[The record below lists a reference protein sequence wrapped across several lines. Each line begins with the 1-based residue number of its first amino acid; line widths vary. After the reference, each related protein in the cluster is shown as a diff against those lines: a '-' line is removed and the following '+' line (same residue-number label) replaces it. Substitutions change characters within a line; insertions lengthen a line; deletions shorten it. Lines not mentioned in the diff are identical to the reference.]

1 MTESKDQSTKPPI
14 GCSEWSL
21 RRIPLQEQFQLLNEI
36 GISSI
41 EFGLGGN
48 YPGHVS
54 GTPTPEEVKEVQQLS
69 QQHQIETS
77 FCAIESD
84 LTGSDSNQVSH
95 ELGRLKTKLSIA
107 AQLEIQSVNL
117 TISFCPTIEVDEK
130 RLNHLTE
137 AIQTIDIHAQENGF
151 RIALTTRGLVEEQC
165 EEGDFY
171 IETIMTNRE
180 SLVRMADSLPSNI
193 GFAYEPGMFKAV
205 NPSDLRLG
213 LDIIKER
220 VDVCVL
226 QDWKQ
231 HNRFLQQSIIGA
243 DDLNYATLLAHL
255 PTNMPCLISVP
266 PTTSPKINLE
276 RSLEYLKRIS
286 SQSQ

>member
-1 MTESKDQSTKPPI
+1 MTESKDQSTKPFI

-21 RRIPLQEQFQLLNEI
+21 RELPLKEQFQLLNEI

-41 EFGLGGN
+41 EIGLGGD

-54 GTPTPEEVKEVQQLS
+54 GAPTPEEVKEVQQLS
-69 QQHQIETS
+69 QQHQIKTP

-84 LTGSDSNQVSH
+84 LTGSDSNQISH
-95 ELGRLKTKLSIA
+95 EIERLKTKLNIA

-117 TISFCPTIEVDEK
+117 TVSFCPTNDVDEE
-130 RLNHLTE
+130 RWNHLSE
-137 AIQTIDIHAQENGF
+137 AIQAIEIHAQENGLQ
-151 RIALTTRGLVEEQC
+151 IALMTRGLVEEQS
-165 EEGDFY
+165 EEGVFY
-171 IETIMTNRE
+171 VETIMTNRE
-180 SLVRMADSLPSNI
+180 SLARLAASLPSNI

-220 VDVCVL
+220 ITVCIL

-231 HNRFLQQSIIGA
+231 YNRFLQQSVIGA
-243 DDLNYATLLAHL
+243 DNLNYATLLPQL
-255 PTNMPCLISVP
+255 PSETPCLLSVP
-266 PTTSPKINLE
+266 PCDSPKNNLQ
-276 RSLEYLKRIS
+276 RSLDYLKRIG
-286 SQSQ
+286 SQAK